1 MDINGID
8 CIKSQFYILVTFWG
22 GFSFLKKP
30 WFSFSWN
37 QCHLC
42 PCYMA
47 LPYCLDFWWYLLF
60 FTSWKVFSLTSKK
73 LPHTRLVFIIFKRTI
88 GLTRWNYPANTSSI
102 ILLPIY
108 YLTTCLIIGINWKL
122 THLNHQ
128 SFRMTLD
135 F

>member
-1 MDINGID
+1 MDINGTD

-30 WFSFSWN
+30 WFSFS
-37 QCHLC
+37 CTTFLLC
-42 PCYMA
+42 T
-47 LPYCLDFWWYLLF
+47 YCLDFWRYLVF

-88 GLTRWNYPANTSSI
+88 GLARWNYPANTSSI

>member
-1 MDINGID
+1 MDINGTD

-22 GFSFLKKP
+22 GFSFLKKTLI
-30 WFSFSWN
+30 FFFMYYF
-37 QCHLC
+37 LTK
-42 PCYMA
+42 YV
-47 LPYCLDFWWYLLF
+47 LTYCLDFWWYLLF

-88 GLTRWNYPANTSSI
+88 GLARWNYPANTSSI